1 MFTLKIK
8 WMRYESDL
16 AGGPSVLADEAT
28 YFIAADEVASHGEM
42 NHDEIEQKMSAWE
55 SGSYFDY
62 HIGEM
67 TCRLI
72 QTTKGSKDTWY
83 LASLAWLMGPDGK
96 TIERL
101 I

>member
-1 MFTLKIK
+1 MYTLKIK
-8 WMRYESDL
+8 WMRYDSETKN
-16 AGGPSVLADEAT
+16 GPSELVDEAT
-28 YFIAADEVASHGEM
+28 YFIAADEVSSHGLI

-55 SGSYFDY
+55 PGSFFNY
-62 HIGEM
+62 HVGEM

-72 QTTKGSKDTWY
+72 QVTKNGKDAWY
-83 LASLAWLMGPDGK
+83 LASLAWILGPDGK